1 MTVTLPKDFIVT
13 PPPTDNWKTS
23 AKSLAATALLVA
35 IGLYLAVR
43 LIESVATVLIVLAAG
58 AAVSYIVVLI
68 VRYRRSR
75 W

>member
-1 MTVTLPKDFIVT
+1 MTPQI
-13 PPPTDNWKTS
+13 PGNWQAS
-23 AKSLAATALLVA
+23 AKGIAATVLLVA

-43 LIESVATVLIVLAAG
+43 LIEAVATVLIVLAAVG
-58 AAVSYIVVLI
+58 ALAYIVVLF